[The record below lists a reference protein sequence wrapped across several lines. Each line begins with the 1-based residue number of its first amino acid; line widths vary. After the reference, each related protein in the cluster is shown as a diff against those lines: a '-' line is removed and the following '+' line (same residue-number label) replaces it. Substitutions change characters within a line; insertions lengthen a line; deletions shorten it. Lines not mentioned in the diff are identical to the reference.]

1 MKKALLVLPFAL
13 TLGAC
18 STFTTVDKGEVG
30 EVPKWLL
37 ECKQKGT
44 EGMLW
49 WKEGVQYS
57 CGEGTG
63 DNVDRAMLFAEMSAT
78 TAQGRRDKSLASSQ
92 VTEVIN
98 KDDAIRTAIREQN
111 SPEADVSGYVI
122 DKQDHLLVNGTI
134 HAFVRLK
141 WYK

>member
-1 MKKALLVLPFAL
+1 MKKALLILPFAL

-44 EGMLW
+44 EGSLW

-63 DNVDRAMLFAEMSAT
+63 NNVDRALVFAEMSAT
-78 TAQGRRDKSLASSQ
+78 TAQGRRAKSSASSQ
-92 VTEVIN
+92 VSEVIT
-98 KDDAIRTAIREQN
+98 KDDIIQNAVREQV

-122 DKQDHLLVNGTI
+122 DRQDHLNVNGTI